1 MLRIRLFC
9 ITSIFLC
16 ALYSSRA
23 QNLDSL
29 AVGYERIVF
38 EGASLAEVND
48 ALMAK
53 AGCYKQLG
61 RYADA
66 SATLSRVRLF
76 ALSADERRNV
86 LYQQELC
93 WFLGGDFGQ
102 AASLVEEVG
111 DDTSDALLLHA
122 LVLAYAGRYDDSEIY
137 AARYISWDGTGER
150 LPELLALYASH
161 PQPRDAAT
169 TMVLSFVPPLG
180 HFYNGEYGEGMLSGT
195 LNTASVA
202 FTVANLIG
210 GYWITGILG
219 GGIALNYTLMGAQER
234 TAELVEKHR
243 VNDAIAFG
251 DRLRTFLLAE

>member
-38 EGASLAEVND
+38 EGASLAEVNG

-122 LVLAYAGRYDDSEIY
+122 LVLAYAGRYDDSE
-137 AARYISWDGTGER
+137 G
-150 LPELLALYASH
+150 L
-161 PQPRDAAT
+161 
-169 TMVLSFVPPLG
+169 
-180 HFYNGEYGEGMLSGT
+180 
-195 LNTASVA
+195 
-202 FTVANLIG
+202 
-210 GYWITGILG
+210 
-219 GGIALNYTLMGAQER
+219 
-234 TAELVEKHR
+234 
-243 VNDAIAFG
+243 
-251 DRLRTFLLAE
+251 